1 MQLEKAKRLVAFV
14 FAHPLVSEMAKK
26 GDQLSS
32 NQTDHGMTHFLEVV
46 RLAQMLVQMINA
58 QRPGTFSQWEVEV
71 TIPLA
76 ALLHDIGRAI
86 NVNEHDKAGAKW
98 SRDFLRNLTLPGDTE
113 TLPWAEVKR
122 ISKIVACHRSNVV
135 LKRAFDDN
143 CWAVVVL
150 ADKFAGDEE
159 RVRPVRAAILSVL
172 TAFRLSFIPLREGGI
187 HDRVNFA
194 IKNVEPFLRD
204 DELVLRL
211 NVDRRVCKATA
222 ILELYSERYQACHR
236 AAAFLG
242 LKFRL
247 ELVSEYSHGIIAK
260 VRSLLGFRKPAL
272 IEKFGF
278 SDETNKWLLA
288 CACGSRRKTPA
299 A

>member
-1 MQLEKAKRLVAFV
+1 MHLEKAKRLVAFI
-14 FAHPLVSEMAKK
+14 FAHQLVAETAKK
-26 GDQLSS
+26 GDMLSS

-46 RLAQMLVQMINA
+46 RLASVLTDKFNL
-58 QRPGTFSQWEVEV
+58 QRPGTFSQWESAV

-86 NVNEHDKAGAKW
+86 NVDEHDKAGAKW

-113 TLPWAEVKR
+113 TLPWTEVKR

-135 LKRAFDDN
+135 LKRPFDDA

-172 TAFRLSFIPLREGGI
+172 TALRLSFIPLRKGGI

-194 IKNVEPFLRD
+194 IKNSEPFVQG

-211 NVDRRVCKATA
+211 NVDRRVCEATL
-222 ILELYSERYQACHR
+222 ILDLYADRYQACHL

-247 ELVSEYSHGIIAK
+247 ELVSEYSHGVLAK
-260 VRSLLGFRKPAL
+260 IRKVLGLQKSAQF
-272 IEKFGF
+272 EKFGF
-278 SDETNKWLLA
+278 DASAAKWSRVP
-288 CACGSRRKTPA
+288 ACGLQVKASVA
-299 A
+299 

>member
-1 MQLEKAKRLVAFV
+1 MQLEKAKRLVAFI
-14 FAHPLVSEMAKK
+14 FAHPLVAETAKK
-26 GDQLSS
+26 GDMLSS

-46 RLAQMLVQMINA
+46 RLARLLVEMINA

-86 NVNEHDKAGAKW
+86 NVDEHDKAGAKW
-98 SRDFLRNLTLPGDTE
+98 TRDFLRKLTLPGDTE

-135 LKRAFDDN
+135 LKRAFDDA

-159 RVRPVRAAILSVL
+159 RVRPMRAAILSVL
-172 TAFRLSFIPLREGGI
+172 TAFRLSFIPLRKGGI

-194 IKNVEPFLRD
+194 IKKVEPYLQG
-204 DELVLRL
+204 DELGLRL
-211 NVDRRVCKATA
+211 NVDRRVCKPTM
-222 ILELYSERYQACHR
+222 ILELYGERYQACHL

-247 ELVSEYSHGIIAK
+247 ELVSEYSYGAIAG
-260 VRSLLGFRKPAL
+260 VRKAFGVQKLAL
-272 IEKFGF
+272 VEKFGF
-278 SDETNKWLLA
+278 SAGKWTHA
-288 CACGSRRKTPA
+288 CACGSRRKVPA